1 MAVCDTHVV
10 ISQSSEHDKDL
21 AVPTLEVAILEGRA
35 RKQDGTE
42 RYLVGRQPVERLSE
56 HCGTQTDSQTDR
68 QTAVIRRVAP
78 VAQST
83 LHTISSPRMSLAYT
97 FETVLCRAGE
107 KLHKQVTFL

>member
-1 MAVCDTHVV
+1 MLKLIAHNWLEASEYSMAVCDTHVV

-56 HCGTQTDSQTDR
+56 HCGTQTDR
-68 QTAVIRRVAP
+68 QP
-78 VAQST
+78 
-83 LHTISSPRMSLAYT
+83 
-97 FETVLCRAGE
+97 
-107 KLHKQVTFL
+107 